1 MRHFAWRVDRANF
14 ERAQGHFRALGID
27 FESADHGV
35 AHSVYIS
42 DPDGHR
48 IEITTHEVSS

>member
-1 MRHFAWRVDRANF
+1 MLRTLRLRRRSSASGIPF
-14 ERAQGHFRALGID
+14 EF
-27 FESADHGV
+27 SDHGI

-48 IEITTHEVSS
+48 IEITTYEV